1 MAKTNFVDGNPAEQI
16 EGTIVTAA
24 FLNALNNH
32 RHRGLAEDGD
42 GAIDYAADTGSADAY
57 AIALSPALAAH
68 VTGMPIS
75 FKAANAN
82 TGAATLNVDG
92 LGAVAVKKKG
102 GVTLVAGDI
111 PVDGI
116 AVVAYDGTCYQLLNP
131 ASSSLKQIQSIAAS
145 VGSNALSLTYNGGTL
160 DFRNATLANGAP
172 VTDVDVSTISLT
184 VPSGATLGTV
194 NTIQAMLALLV
205 LYNGGSPALG
215 VVNMSGGV
223 NLDETTLLSTTAISD
238 VADSAAVVYSTNAIT
253 NSPFRVVGFI
263 NITEA
268 TAGTWATAPTLI
280 QGCGGQAMAAMQSLG
295 YGQTWQNVA
304 ASRAFGTTYYNTT
317 GRPIMASVTGINGGS
332 YICCQIQAT
341 VNGVALG
348 IQGPAS
354 GTAGGAAVANVT
366 FIVPPGGSY
375 SVANVN
381 SASTFTWVE
390 LR

>member
-160 DFRNATLANGAP
+160 DFRNATLAVGAP
-172 VTDVDVSTISLT
+172 VTGVDVSTISLT

-194 NTIQAMLALLV
+194 NAIQAMLALVV

-215 VVNMSGGV
+215 VVNMGGSV

-238 VADSAAVVYSTNAIT
+238 AADSAAVVYSTNAIT

-268 TAGTWATAPTLI
+268 TAGAWATAPTLV
-280 QGCGGQAMAAMQSLG
+280 QGHGGQAMAAMQSLG
-295 YGQTWQNVA
+295 YGQTWQNVT
-304 ASRAFGTTYYNTT
+304 ASRSVNTTYYNTT
-317 GRPIMASVTGINGGS
+317 SRPIMLSVTSSGGSPTLTMELYINGELMQRPSVSGTGVTTQMFVSAIIPSGAS
-332 YICCQIQAT
+332 YKVAAG
-341 VNGVALG
+341 GVAYWL
-348 IQGPAS
+348 
-354 GTAGGAAVANVT
+354 
-366 FIVPPGGSY
+366 
-375 SVANVN
+375 
-381 SASTFTWVE
+381 E

>member
-42 GAIDYAADTGSADAY
+42 GVLDYAADTGSADAY

-160 DFRNATLANGAP
+160 DFRNATLAGGAP
-172 VTDVDVSTISLT
+172 VTGVDVSTISLT

-194 NTIQAMLALLV
+194 NAVQAMLALVV

-215 VVNMSGGV
+215 VVNMRGGV

-238 VADSAAVVYSTNAIT
+238 AADSAAVVYSTNAIT

-268 TAGTWATAPTLI
+268 TAGAWATAPTLI
-280 QGCGGQAMAAMQSLG
+280 QGHGGQAMAAMMSLG
-295 YGQTWQNVA
+295 YGQTWQVFSVGVDRLN
-304 ASRAFGTTYYNTT
+304 GTTYYNTT
-317 GRPIMASVTGINGGS
+317 GRPIIVNVAQHSGSGVIGVTLS
-332 YICCQIQAT
+332 PT
-341 VNGVALG
+341 VNGAAL
-348 IQGPAS
+348 PHSSANAS
-354 GTAGGAAVANVT
+354 FSSAYVS
-366 FIVPPGGSY
+366 FIVPAGAAY
-375 SVANVN
+375 SVGIVGAG
-381 SASTFTWVE
+381 TCYWQEF
-390 LR
+390 R

>member
-1 MAKTNFVDGNPAEQI
+1 MAKTNFVDGNPALQI

-32 RHRGLAEDGD
+32 HHRGLDEDGD

-57 AIALSPALAAH
+57 AIALSPALTSH

-111 PVDGI
+111 PADGI

-215 VVNMSGGV
+215 VVNMSGVV

-295 YGQTWQNVA
+295 FGQTWQGVA
-304 ASRAFGTTYYNTT
+304 ASRSVNTTYYNTT
-317 GRPIMASVTGINGGS
+317 SRPIMLSFTSGVGNPTVTIELYINGELMQRS
-332 YICCQIQAT
+332 S
-341 VNGVALG
+341 V
-348 IQGPAS
+348 S
-354 GTAGGAAVANVT
+354 GTGVTTQLSVSAIIPSGASYKIVCGGVT
-366 FIVPPGGSY
+366 YWF
-375 SVANVN
+375 
-381 SASTFTWVE
+381 E

>member
-160 DFRNATLANGAP
+160 DFRNATLAVGAP
-172 VTDVDVSTISLT
+172 VTGVDVSTISLT

-194 NTIQAMLALLV
+194 NAVQAMLALVV

-238 VADSAAVVYSTNAIT
+238 AADSAAAVYSTNAIT

-268 TAGTWATAPTLI
+268 TAGAWATAPTLV
-280 QGCGGQAMAAMQSLG
+280 QGHGGQAMAAMMSLG
-295 YGQTWQNVA
+295 YGQTWQVF
-304 ASRAFGTTYYNTT
+304 SVGVDRLSGTTYYNTT
-317 GRPIMASVTGINGGS
+317 GRPIIVNVAEHSGAGAIGMALSP
-332 YICCQIQAT
+332 T
-341 VNGVALG
+341 VNGIAL
-348 IQGPAS
+348 PYS
-354 GTAGGAAVANVT
+354 AANATYSSAYVS
-366 FIVPPGGSY
+366 FIVPAGSSY
-375 SVANVN
+375 RVDITGAGSCYWQE
-381 SASTFTWVE
+381 F
-390 LR
+390 R

>member
-42 GAIDYAADTGSADAY
+42 GVLDYASDTGSADAY
-57 AIALSPALAAH
+57 AIALSPALSAH

-160 DFRNATLANGAP
+160 DFRNATLAVGAP
-172 VTDVDVSTISLT
+172 VTGVDVSTISLT

-194 NTIQAMLALLV
+194 NAIQAMLALVV

-215 VVNMSGGV
+215 VVNMGGSV

-238 VADSAAVVYSTNAIT
+238 AADSAAVVYSTNAIT

-268 TAGTWATAPTLI
+268 TAGAWATAPTLV
-280 QGCGGQAMAAMQSLG
+280 QGHGGQAMAAMQSLG
-295 YGQTWQNVA
+295 YGQTWQNVT
-304 ASRAFGTTYYNTT
+304 ASRSVNTTYYNTT
-317 GRPIMASVTGINGGS
+317 SRPIMLSVTSSGGSPTLTMDLYINGELMQRPS
-332 YICCQIQAT
+332 
-341 VNGVALG
+341 V
-348 IQGPAS
+348 S
-354 GTAGGAAVANVT
+354 GTGVTTQMFVSAIIPSGASYKVVAGGVV
-366 FIVPPGGSY
+366 Y
-375 SVANVN
+375 
-381 SASTFTWVE
+381 WLE